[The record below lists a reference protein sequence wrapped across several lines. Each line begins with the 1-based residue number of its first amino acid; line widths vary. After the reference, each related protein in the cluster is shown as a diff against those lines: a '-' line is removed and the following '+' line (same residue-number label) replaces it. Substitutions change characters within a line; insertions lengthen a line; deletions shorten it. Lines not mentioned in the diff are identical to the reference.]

1 MIIKAMIKN
10 TENCKKIIVSYASKG
25 RADYNIGQQKL
36 YESILEH
43 WDGDYWLHSKE
54 RDGIL
59 PDPLLF
65 KHREHNDVPYFF
77 KFTMIQLAKEKGYT
91 EIYWLDSSLR
101 LRKDITGIA
110 SPIMAFH
117 NLGHEMSKYITDEAV
132 ANLNCNTYLA
142 DIKQIHGS
150 AVGFDFTQSITLV
163 IYNKIL
169 EQAQMGSF
177 NEGTSTRKE
186 FIAHRHD
193 QSVMSVIFHQH
204 KIYLLPYGNIVI
216 NIHSLPPYEYG
227 QDFYIIYG

>member
-1 MIIKAMIKN
+1 MIKN
-10 TENCKKIIVSYASKG
+10 TINCKKIIVSYASKG

-59 PDPLLF
+59 ADPLLF

-77 KFTMIQLAKEKGYT
+77 KFTMIQLAREKGYT
-91 EIYWLDSSLR
+91 EIYWLDSSFVLH
-101 LRKDITGIA
+101 KDITGLA
-110 SPIMAFH
+110 SPIMAFD
-117 NLGHEMSKYITDEAV
+117 NLGHPLSKYISDQAV

-142 DIKQIHGS
+142 DIKQIWGG
-150 AVGFDFTQSITLV
+150 AIGFNFEHPITLV
-163 IYNKIL
+163 IYKEIL
-169 EQAQMGSF
+169 EQVELGSF
-177 NEGTSTRKE
+177 NEGTSNRNE
-186 FIAHRHD
+186 FVAHRHD
-193 QSVMSVIFHQH
+193 QAVMSVIFHQH

-216 NIHSLPPYEYG
+216 KAHSLPPYEYG